1 MFSRISLGLFIAVI
15 FSGCFKAPFTHVADA
30 KLNRIDTSYHDL
42 DASIEELISPYRDS
56 IESEMNE
63 VIGYSTQE
71 YVKSRPESALG
82 NIAADMLFSYIKN
95 VLNEQVDLAVLNFG
109 GLRAPIPNGPI
120 SKGKVY
126 ELMPFDNSVT
136 ILELN
141 TEQINQLAQHIISKG
156 GEPIGGEGTV
166 ALGNFPEG
174 PRFYFSSFDVSTK
187 EVYRVVTS
195 NYLADGGDN
204 YYMFTNAINRT
215 DTNVLLRDV
224 FLERIKNTSSES
236 LPLKGQVEGRI
247 EMNPPMKVK

>member
-1 MFSRISLGLFIAVI
+1 MFYRIFVGLFIAVT
-15 FSGCFKAPFTHVADA
+15 FSACFKAPFTHIADA
-30 KLNRIDTSYHDL
+30 KLNRIDTSYHDV
-42 DASIEELISPYRDS
+42 DANIEELISPYREG

-63 VIGYSTQE
+63 IIGYSTQE

-82 NIAADMLFSYIKN
+82 NIAADMLFSYTKN

-109 GLRAPIPNGPI
+109 GLRAPLPNGPI
-120 SKGKVY
+120 TKGKVY

-141 TEQINQLAQHIISKG
+141 SEQINQLAQHIISKG

-187 EVYRVVTS
+187 EIFRLVTS

-215 DTNVLLRDV
+215 DLDVLLRDV
-224 FLERIKNTSSES
+224 FLERIKNTTSES

>member
-1 MFSRISLGLFIAVI
+1 MFYRIFVGLFIAVT
-15 FSGCFKAPFTHVADA
+15 FSACFKAPFTHIADA
-30 KLNRIDTSYHDL
+30 KLNRIDTSYHDV
-42 DASIEELISPYRDS
+42 DANIEELISPYREG

-63 VIGYSTQE
+63 IIGYSTQE

-82 NIAADMLFSYIKN
+82 NIAADMLFSYTKN

-109 GLRAPIPNGPI
+109 GLRAPLPNGPI
-120 SKGKVY
+120 TKGKVY

-141 TEQINQLAQHIISKG
+141 SEQINQLAQHIISKG

-187 EVYRVVTS
+187 EVFRVVTS

-215 DTNVLLRDV
+215 DLDVLLRDV
-224 FLERIKNTSSES
+224 FLERIKNTTSES